1 MDPYYRF
8 FILKNPLFKIAWNSL
23 LACDAHERSAD
34 TLPMPVRIRIA
45 RQQVERVKEVEKTPL
60 FNKDVIP
67 FYCYMADTLAENGI
81 FPLGN
86 QFSLRWYRIDRVEW
100 YWNLDYNKSYAV
112 LRDVGNHIQEKF
124 HVTLKPPP
132 G

>member
-81 FPLGN
+81 SHLVI
-86 QFSLRWYRIDRVEW
+86 SL
-100 YWNLDYNKSYAV
+100 AC
-112 LRDVGNHIQEKF
+112 VGTGLIESSGIG
-124 HVTLKPPP
+124 T
-132 G
+132 